1 MTTMIQPSNTNGRGR
16 PSLGEQINRLDS
28 MLDGL
33 SEGLNEAV
41 ADAVKAGVGTA
52 VKETVQAVLTEVLTN
67 PEIRARLFPAAMPAA
82 KLAATDTDAM
92 GTPNLAG
99 TVQRSRT
106 WWQRV
111 RACIAYMRAAC
122 VGLVRTAR
130 TSISHACQST
140 CDHFAAAWVNCG
152 MLWPFKFQIL
162 FALLIGVSV
171 GIGACHAEPWI
182 AALASGVG
190 GFVTTLTVQAGLW
203 LRGVMSSD
211 SREMA

>member
-1 MTTMIQPSNTNGRGR
+1 MTTMIHPTNANGRRR

-52 VKETVQAVLTEVLTN
+52 AKEAVQAVLMEMLTN
-67 PEIRARLFPAAMPAA
+67 PELRARLFPPALPVA
-82 KLAATDTDAM
+82 KLADPNTLATENA
-92 GTPNLAG
+92 
-99 TVQRSRT
+99 TVMPQPRRG

-111 RACIAYMRAAC
+111 RACISFMRTTCETVLHAADAA
-122 VGLVRTAR
+122 L
-130 TSISHACQST
+130 SHAWQCT
-140 CDHFAAAWVNCG
+140 CAHCAAAWANCG
-152 MLWPFKFQIL
+152 MLWPYKFQIL

-171 GIGACHAEPWI
+171 GIGVCHAEPWI
-182 AALASGVG
+182 AALTSGVG

-203 LRGVMSSD
+203 LRKVMASESH
-211 SREMA
+211 EIA